1 MNRSMRNVV
10 LLGLIL
16 LLGGLI
22 GAGVTFGQG
31 DRESLLQFGT
41 EEVRLSEEVP
51 ADGISRLRAEAGS
64 MDIELAAGAS
74 DDKIVATITGRAS
87 KKSLDKIKLE
97 LDPQGDELT
106 VKGKEGGVFTFGF
119 NIVNVTMRIEVPAR
133 KFEALQAELGSGDI
147 DAQGVEAGE
156 LTFKTGSGD
165 IELSGVKGGVISLR
179 SGSGSIDGEGVV
191 AEELAAK
198 ASSGNISLE
207 DVLAALQLDA
217 GSGNIRAEM
226 DRLELPVTASSGS
239 GNITLATRVAPASAT
254 VQYSVG
260 SGRFRSDWNEDED
273 GERKSRELVFGD
285 GQVQVKLSTG
295 SGNISLREE

>member
-74 DDKIVATITGRAS
+74 DDKIIATITGRAS

-106 VKGKEGGVFTFGF
+106 VKGKEGGAFTFGF
-119 NIVNVTMRIEVPAR
+119 NIVNVTMRIELPAR

-165 IELSGVKGGVISLR
+165 IELTGVKGGVISLR

-239 GNITLATRVAPASAT
+239 GNITLATRIAPASAT